1 MAGEGC
7 ENAANARVGSGDL
20 KTIVLWPVV
29 AGFLLVSGCSSGE
42 MTTADGEAGT
52 SVGQEATP
60 SENSDADF
68 GQQLPVEKHRIVEVL
83 RAHVD
88 HQNRDR
94 RRCGIDTVVGHI

>member
-1 MAGEGC
+1 MVCGSALWKVLALLTTDQKVGGS
-7 ENAANARVGSGDL
+7 NPSGRATALPSLRAFFAPAHSAIAA
-20 KTIVLWPVV
+20 
-29 AGFLLVSGCSSGE
+29 
-42 MTTADGEAGT
+42 
-52 SVGQEATP
+52 
-60 SENSDADF
+60 F